1 MTCEILRL
9 QHPVLLQTRILRMD
23 YSWLVLISV
32 PEKQKQVS
40 YCVNQSKVKMY
51 CVNQSDVSIICVNQS
66 EVNIILGQPIR
77 SQQYIVSTNQKQLLS
92 CVNQSEASIYL
103 RSGRNFVP
111 GILAI
116 RVTSPIQRNHL
127 VSADPCFTHWTNL
140 SVRSRLQPL
149 KQILVQSLINSSFSS
164 SASLGPIEE

>member
-32 PEKQKQVS
+32 PEKNIS
-40 YCVNQSKVKMY
+40 QSEA
-51 CVNQSDVSIICVNQS
+51 SIILC
-66 EVNIILGQPIR
+66 QPIR

-127 VSADPCFTHWTNL
+127 VSADPSFTHWTNL

-149 KQILVQSLINSSFSS
+149 KQILVQSLINSSFFCVNYF
-164 SASLGPIEE
+164 